1 MGEGWRLGEDEI
13 GLGLLFPSFDVLK
26 IAPLLEI

>member
-13 GLGLLFPSFDVLK
+13 GLGLLFPFSDVVK
-26 IAPLLEI
+26 IAPLL